1 MAYTDDWES
10 LMNGVFGPGGKL
22 KFSQSTPQAAQPKPE
37 KPEKTQDSP
46 LPDWNAALLARQK
59 KLDEM
64 LKQQNAALK
73 GQDAATKSALED
85 SRKMLRDLEEDGLLA
100 KGTADAKPEHL
111 GSFEGLADEVK
122 KTVLGQ
128 DAFVEGVAR
137 AMRRPFVLGTEPPA
151 ARNVVL
157 LCGGP
162 GTGRHFALMETA
174 RCMAARGLLQSD
186 QIASLDLALYPNS
199 GAEKLFL
206 QDLYAALYAPGE
218 IVVFEHYESC
228 YPGFLKTISD
238 LAVKGSAPLSSRYL
252 VNKEGILVDAGTA
265 LAPGAVSR
273 IDPRG
278 KYLIFFSNK
287 GREAMADHFG
297 AAFVSALGDVC
308 TTTPFA
314 REDLAAL
321 AAQQLNALARKVQT
335 RLGLTL
341 SAGADVRDHVAARC
355 TPEQGAA
362 GLAACCD
369 KIFRALSEYCLQT
382 DKKLT
387 GTVTLIARPDGIDF
401 QLGNAAPAR
410 LFDLLPAAYTGAV
423 DEIKRELDEL
433 VGLAP
438 VKEYVFGLADNIQV
452 QQRRAAAGFK
462 TASLSMHMIFT
473 GNPGTGKTT
482 IARLVARYLKAIGA
496 LKGGQL
502 IEVGRGDLV
511 GRYTG
516 HTAPL
521 TNSVIES
528 ALGGVLFIDEAYS
541 LYRGEQDSF
550 GLEAIDTLVKG
561 MEDHRDE
568 LVVILA
574 GYTKE
579 METFLTANSG
589 LASRFPN
596 KIEFPDYTAD
606 ELLDITTVLAKGK
619 GYRLAESC
627 TFPLLGYYKRR
638 QALDSRTAGNGRLA
652 RNTLE
657 KAIFN
662 QSRRLVAEP
671 AAALDLILPGDLEFE
686 E

>member
-10 LMNGVFGPGGKL
+10 LMNGVFGPGGRFK
-22 KFSQSTPQAAQPKPE
+22 AAPGTSAPK
-37 KPEKTQDSP
+37 TGGSAA
-46 LPDWNAALLARQK
+46 LPDLNAALLEQQK
-59 KLDEM
+59 RLDEL
-64 LKQQNAALK
+64 LKQQNAQLRT
-73 GQDAATKSALED
+73 QSDATAAALES
-85 SRKMLRDLEEDGLLA
+85 SRQMLRDMEDEGLLA
-100 KGTADAKPEHL
+100 RGTTDAKPEHL
-111 GSFEGLADEVK
+111 GSFEGLAAEVK
-122 KTVLGQ
+122 QTVLGQ
-128 DAFVEGVAR
+128 DAFVDSVVR
-137 AMRRPFVLGTEPPA
+137 AMRRPFVLGTEAPA
-151 ARNVVL
+151 ARNVIL
-157 LCGGP
+157 LTGGA
-162 GTGRHFALMETA
+162 GTGRHFALEETA

-186 QIASLDLALYPNS
+186 RIATLDLALYPNS

-206 QDLYAALYAPGE
+206 QDLYAALHAPGE
-218 IVVFEHYESC
+218 ILAFEHYESC
-228 YPGFLKTISD
+228 YPGFLKTLSD
-238 LAVKGSAPLSSRYL
+238 LAAKGSAPLSSRYL

-273 IDPRG
+273 IDPCG
-278 KYLIFFSNK
+278 KYLIFYSHK
-287 GREAMADHFG
+287 GREALADKFG
-297 AAFVSALGDVC
+297 AALVSALGDVC
-308 TTTPFA
+308 ETASYT

-321 AAQQLNALARKVQT
+321 AAQQLNALAQKIRT

-341 SAGADVRDHVAARC
+341 SAGADVRDYVAAQC
-355 TPEQGAA
+355 TVQKGAA
-362 GLAACCD
+362 GLSACTD
-369 KIFRALSEYCLQT
+369 RIFRALSEYCLRT
-382 DKKLT
+382 DETLT
-387 GTVTLIARPDGIDF
+387 GTVTLTAGPEGVLFRLNDGAD
-401 QLGNAAPAR
+401 QP
-410 LFDLLPAAYTGAV
+410 LFDLLPAAYTGAL
-423 DEIKRELDEL
+423 DAIRAEINEL

-438 VKEYVFGLADNIQV
+438 VKEYVFGLADNLQV
-452 QQRRAAAGFK
+452 QQRRAAAGLK

-502 IEVGRGDLV
+502 VEVTRADLV

-574 GYTKE
+574 GYTRE

-596 KIEFPDYTAD
+596 KIEFPDYTAE
-606 ELLDITTVLAKGK
+606 ELLQITHVQAKNK

-627 TFPLLGYYKRR
+627 AEPLLGYYARW
-638 QALDSRTAGNGRLA
+638 QESDARTAGNGRLA

-657 KAIFN
+657 KAIFH

-671 AAALDLILPGDLEFE
+671 AAALDLILPSDLELKE
-686 E
+686 P

>member
-10 LMNGVFGPGGKL
+10 LMNGVFGPGGRFK
-22 KFSQSTPQAAQPKPE
+22 AAPGASAPK
-37 KPEKTQDSP
+37 TGGSAA
-46 LPDWNAALLARQK
+46 LPDLNAALLEQQK
-59 KLDEM
+59 RLDEL
-64 LKQQNAALK
+64 LKQQNAQLK
-73 GQDAATKSALED
+73 TQSDATAAALES
-85 SRKMLRDLEEDGLLA
+85 SRQMLRDMEDEGLLA
-100 KGTADAKPEHL
+100 RGTTDVKPEHL
-111 GSFEGLADEVK
+111 GSFEGLAAEVRQ
-122 KTVLGQ
+122 TVLGQ
-128 DAFVEGVAR
+128 DAFVDSVVR
-137 AMRRPFVLGTEPPA
+137 AMRRPFVLGTEAPA
-151 ARNVVL
+151 ARNVIL
-157 LCGGP
+157 LTGGA
-162 GTGRHFALMETA
+162 GTGRHFALEETA

-186 QIASLDLALYPNS
+186 RIATLDLALYPNS

-206 QDLYAALYAPGE
+206 QDLYAALHAPGE
-218 IVVFEHYESC
+218 ILAFEHYESC
-228 YPGFLKTISD
+228 YPGFLKTLSD

-273 IDPRG
+273 IDPCG
-278 KYLIFFSNK
+278 KYLIFYSHK
-287 GREAMADHFG
+287 GREALADKFG
-297 AAFVSALGDVC
+297 AALVSALGDVC
-308 TTTPFA
+308 ETASYT

-321 AAQQLNALARKVQT
+321 AAQQLNALAQKIRA

-341 SAGADVRDHVAARC
+341 SAGADVRDYVAAQC
-355 TPEQGAA
+355 TAQKGAA
-362 GLAACCD
+362 GLAECCD
-369 KIFRALSEYCLQT
+369 RIFRALSEYCLRT
-382 DKKLT
+382 DKTLSGTAALT
-387 GTVTLIARPDGIDF
+387 ARPEGLLFRLNDG
-401 QLGNAAPAR
+401 PEEP
-410 LFDLLPAAYTGAV
+410 LFDLLPAAYTGAL
-423 DEIKRELDEL
+423 DAIRAEINEL

-438 VKEYVFGLADNIQV
+438 VKEYVFGLADNLQV
-452 QQRRAAAGFK
+452 QQRRAAAGLK

-482 IARLVARYLKAIGA
+482 IARLVAKYLKAIGA

-502 IEVGRGDLV
+502 VEVTRADLV

-574 GYTKE
+574 GYTRE
-579 METFLTANSG
+579 MEIFLTANSG

-596 KIEFPDYTAD
+596 KIEFPDYTAE
-606 ELLDITTVLAKGK
+606 ELLQITHVQAKNK

-627 TFPLLGYYKRR
+627 TQPLLNYYARW
-638 QALDSRTAGNGRLA
+638 QAADARTAGNGRLA

-657 KAIFN
+657 KAIFH

-671 AAALDLILPGDLEFE
+671 AAALDLILPSDLELKE
-686 E
+686 P